1 MNIPINFHLHYIVDE
16 NGVKISVVLSI
27 DEYNILMKYCTNDLS
42 HLEDEITKG
51 INSPIL
57 EQSHKEIFEE
67 LQIDSMKSTKFL
79 K

>member
-1 MNIPINFHLHYIVDE
+1 
-16 NGVKISVVLSI
+16 
-27 DEYNILMKYCTNDLS
+27 MKYCTNDLS

-51 INSPIL
+51 INSPML